1 MRRTAQRNLQLAAAL
16 LGCAAALSSCAA
28 TPDGPSR
35 KPSSAPP
42 VTAAP
47 ASLAES
53 TIKYDALTK
62 ELVEALEAKMPG
74 LTWAP
79 DDPSS
84 VTNSKDGTC
93 IFHPQSLKSSA
104 DIVEPS
110 KNFEAVFD
118 AADPVLDKYGFP
130 AFGGTDPVPGGWVV
144 ARSTDGTGA
153 TITIESKSPA
163 FLSMTVPVTAESCA
177 GTATPTG

>member
-1 MRRTAQRNLQLAAAL
+1 MRRTAQQNLRLAAAL
-16 LGCAAALSSCAA
+16 LGCAAAISSCAT
-28 TPDGPSR
+28 TPDGPTR

-53 TIKYDALTK
+53 TTKYDALTK

-74 LTWAP
+74 ITWAP
-79 DDPSS
+79 DDPIS
-84 VTNSKDGTC
+84 VTNTKDGTC
-93 IFHPQSLKSSA
+93 IFHPQSMKSSA

-118 AADPVLDKYGFP
+118 AADPILEKHGFP